1 MYIPA
6 KERKKNIYISWGGPF
21 FSLSGHIFRTLPF
34 SIFGG
39 DWKKKWGNTESKK
52 KINLLASLSIPPNKV
67 FHLTCVSG
75 RALHGSFRRSGF
87 SFSSLFFFLF
97 SSLFFFLPLKLRFH
111 TIIYSLPH
119 SLVFLP
125 HLVSVFPQSNLLRE
139 KREKIKIKKKMEKRN
154 RRWWWWYA
162 HVI

>member
-1 MYIPA
+1 MNVCIYQQ
-6 KERKKNIYISWGGPF
+6 KREKNIYISWGGPL

-52 KINLLASLSIPPNKV
+52 KKKKPPCLSLHPPQQSLPSDVCLRKSPSRFLPSFGVLFSLSFLLPILFP
-67 FHLTCVSG
+67 F
-75 RALHGSFRRSGF
+75 F
-87 SFSSLFFFLF
+87 S
-97 SSLFFFLPLKLRFH
+97 LPLKLRFH

-139 KREKIKIKKKMEKRN
+139 KREKIKIKKNGKEK
-154 RRWWWWYA
+154 
-162 HVI
+162 